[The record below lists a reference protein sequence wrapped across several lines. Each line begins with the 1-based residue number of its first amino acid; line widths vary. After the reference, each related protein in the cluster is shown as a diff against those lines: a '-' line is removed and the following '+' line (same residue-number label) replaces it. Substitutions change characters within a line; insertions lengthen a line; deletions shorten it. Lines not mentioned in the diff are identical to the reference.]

1 MDPAERSAFSIPAF
15 WVAVKELGI
24 KLPKH
29 GYIVNNR
36 FRV

>member
-15 WVAVKELGI
+15 WVAAKELGI
-24 KLPKH
+24 ELPKH
-29 GYIVNNR
+29 GYIVNDG